1 MTEDSKAIEL
11 DVIFQHNKEVNVSPS
26 SINGQSDTEGDS
38 NVEDD
43 IQLLPSVNQTSKD
56 SSQLKGT
63 VAHPGSDKNGVKLQ
77 KELTIFN
84 SITIVVGEIIGSGI
98 FISSTQVLQYS
109 GSFGLTLIFWTLGG
123 LISMGGGLAYIE
135 LGTMIKS
142 SGGEYAY
149 IREGFSFNKKRP
161 AYMVFGTSL
170 GFLYSWTY
178 IMFIRPAANAIIT
191 QAFST
196 YFATAVAGG
205 DPPPEISIK
214 LLAVTAIS
222 MQYLVVIITL
232 RVYLVFLVLLSLI
245 NVYSLRATAMMINV
259 LSVAKVLALM
269 FISVLGIWQLIEGG

>member
-1 MTEDSKAIEL
+1 MTDNSEAIEL
-11 DVIFQHNKEVNVSPS
+11 NVIFQQDNEKVSNSPS
-26 SINGQSDTEGDS
+26 LTNGQSDTEGES

-43 IQLLPSVNQTSKD
+43 VQLLPSD

-63 VAHPGSDKNGVKLQ
+63 AALPVSDKSDVKLQ
-77 KELTIFN
+77 KELTVFN
-84 SITIVVGEIIGSGI
+84 SIAIVVGEIIGSGI

-135 LGTMIKS
+135 LGTMIKN

-161 AYMVFGTSL
+161 AYVVFGTSL

-178 IMFIRPAANAIIT
+178 IMFIRPGSNAIIT

-205 DPPPEISIK
+205 DTPPEISVK
-214 LLAVTAIS
+214 LLAVSAIS
-222 MQYLVVIITL
+222 M
-232 RVYLVFLVLLSLI
+232 
-245 NVYSLRATAMMINV
+245 
-259 LSVAKVLALM
+259 
-269 FISVLGIWQLIEGG
+269 

>member
-1 MTEDSKAIEL
+1 MTDNSEAIEL
-11 DVIFQHNKEVNVSPS
+11 NVIFQQDNEEVSNSPS
-26 SINGQSDTEGDS
+26 LTNGQSDTEGES

-43 IQLLPSVNQTSKD
+43 VQLLPSANQKNKD

-63 VAHPGSDKNGVKLQ
+63 AALPVSDKSDVKLQ
-77 KELTIFN
+77 KELTVFN
-84 SITIVVGEIIGSGI
+84 SIAIVVGEIIGSGI

-135 LGTMIKS
+135 LGTMIKN

-161 AYMVFGTSL
+161 AYVVFATSL

-178 IMFIRPAANAIIT
+178 IMFIRPASNAIIT

-205 DPPPEISIK
+205 NTPPEISVK
-214 LLAVTAIS
+214 LLAVSAIS
-222 MQYLVVIITL
+222 M
-232 RVYLVFLVLLSLI
+232 
-245 NVYSLRATAMMINV
+245 
-259 LSVAKVLALM
+259 
-269 FISVLGIWQLIEGG
+269 